1 MSDNITEIVKE
12 HESCL
17 LRYAGR
23 LLGDVESAR
32 DIVQEA
38 FLRLVKYEE
47 KKSIDTIDNIKAWL
61 YRTTRN
67 LCYDTFRSAKH
78 RLEITIET
86 EQIHRI
92 TDHADTPDTNL
103 AKEDDMQL
111 IRQQINALDPRS
123 REIVVLKL
131 EHDRSYKE
139 IAEIMGLSSTNVGFI
154 LHKAMQ
160 KITEGFNAKSQRSK
174 DAKVI

>member
-1 MSDNITEIVKE
+1 MSDNINEIVKE
-12 HESCL
+12 HESSL

-23 LLGDVESAR
+23 LLGDIEAAR

-38 FLRLVKYEE
+38 FLRLIKYEE
-47 KKSIDTIDNIKAWL
+47 KKSIETIENVKAWL

-78 RLEITIET
+78 RLEITFET
-86 EQIHRI
+86 ETVDRLADHT
-92 TDHADTPDTNL
+92 TDAPDANL

-111 IRQQINALDPRS
+111 IRKQINALEPRA
-123 REIVVLKL
+123 REIVILKL
-131 EHDRSYKE
+131 EHERSYKE
-139 IAEIMGLSSTNVGFI
+139 IADIMGLTSTNVGFI

-160 KITEGFNAKSQRSK
+160 KITEGFNAQ
-174 DAKVI
+174 DAEVIK

>member
-1 MSDNITEIVKE
+1 MSDNISEIFKE

-23 LLGDVESAR
+23 LLGDMESAR

-47 KKSIDTIDNIKAWL
+47 KKSLETIENVRAWL

-67 LCYDTFRSAKH
+67 LCYDTFRSAKN

-86 EQIHRI
+86 ERI
-92 TDHADTPDTNL
+92 DRIADHASTPDANL

-111 IRQQINALDPRS
+111 IRKQINALEPRA

-131 EHDRSYKE
+131 EHERSYKE
-139 IAEIMGLSSTNVGFI
+139 IADIMGLTSTNVGFI

-160 KITEGFNAKSQRSK
+160 KITKGFNAKAQ
-174 DAKVI
+174 